1 MQRYDLATAFEN
13 IWDDLKNFN
22 SIPCKNFHISN
33 PVLTQNAGL
42 VFDNK
47 NNMSAAVYLYIRHQ
61 ELIRI
66 NELKKKWK

>member
-1 MQRYDLATAFEN
+1 MIWLLRLKTSGTILKILIVYLEKN
-13 IWDDLKNFN
+13 I
-22 SIPCKNFHISN
+22 HISN